1 MKLNPDG
8 KYRISAQKLCRR
20 LNEAMESSLLNGHF
34 MGIEGIGSNVE
45 EIYFS
50 LSYLFCT
57 QTSCKSL

>member
-45 EIYFS
+45 EIQFS
-50 LSYLFCT
+50 LSYN
-57 QTSCKSL
+57 